1 MSLAVRPQTGPS
13 LVWTVVA
20 VVHDGDAACAAAEV
34 PPTAVT
40 VIPAT
45 RAAAAA
51 MNVTARS
58 GRLCPSGDAGL
69 ILFHVIVNAP
79 QTGVSLGSPL
89 GRLPVPMT
97 AGAAGRPAAWPVLAV
112 AFRGA
117 ARIRPHLPG
126 FFPGPSPSAGL
137 YPLLVRGAAGSV
149 TPGDR
154 VSSMAVANAAAAN
167 PRSTRP
173 GSTRCKRVS
182 RLAYVR
188 SWRREI
194 GLSLVRLTNLF
205 RYTRHPHSG

>member
-40 VIPAT
+40 VIPET

-58 GRLCPSGDAGL
+58 GRLFPSGDAGL

-89 GRLPVPMT
+89 GRLPVPHDGRGGPRHGQSWPWLSGGRLVSGHICL
-97 AGAAGRPAAWPVLAV
+97 ASSRARLRQPGSIPCSFGALLARSHPAIASAAWPSLT
-112 AFRGA
+112 RRRLIPA
-117 ARIRPHLPG
+117 ARAQAPP
-126 FFPGPSPSAGL
+126 
-137 YPLLVRGAAGSV
+137 AASV
-149 TPGDR
+149 
-154 VSSMAVANAAAAN
+154 
-167 PRSTRP
+167 
-173 GSTRCKRVS
+173 
-182 RLAYVR
+182 
-188 SWRREI
+188 
-194 GLSLVRLTNLF
+194 
-205 RYTRHPHSG
+205 